1 MPRGQFRQSPID
13 AESMAY
19 VAMPIGGSFIT
30 ESVYRARGYQP
41 RFEAL
46 PTQEEYEAAA
56 EKQAIEAGG
65 DADAAS
71 GKDLVE
77 FETLALAMARY
88 GENSKAWQ
96 DFAADCHTRRIVER
110 NGSRIVMIPQDLW
123 DYWRSVATGASD
135 DYDQDGGR
143 TAAR

>member
-1 MPRGQFRQSPID
+1 MPRGQFRQTPVD

-19 VAMPIGGSFIT
+19 VAMPIGGNFIT
-30 ESVYRARGYQP
+30 ESLYRARGYQP

-46 PTQEEYEAAA
+46 PSQEEYEAAA
-56 EKQAIEAGG
+56 EKQAADAGG
-65 DADAAS
+65 GADIAS
-71 GKDLVE
+71 GKDVEE

-110 NGSRIVMIPQDLW
+110 NG
-123 DYWRSVATGASD
+123 
-135 DYDQDGGR
+135 
-143 TAAR
+143 